1 LETLKEESVMKKAI
15 PAIMKPLVLSFV
27 ALAVLTLSQS
37 SALADPVTFQLTGST
52 GATYHGHDIG
62 PLSGLL
68 NGVSITTVCIDA
80 NHTVNYGESWP
91 VIVRTFSDLNASVL
105 SKYQQA
111 AFLSMQFASNP
122 QAAWGDIQF
131 AAWRIFSTNPD
142 FVTPGSTFWLNL
154 AMSQDFSGF
163 DFSAFRILTPTGPN
177 GQEMMTTVP
186 EPATMVLLGT
196 GLAGLAASARK
207 RRKARKEAAS

>member
-1 LETLKEESVMKKAI
+1 MKTAI
-15 PAIMKPLVLSFV
+15 SAIVKPLVLTI
-27 ALAVLTLSQS
+27 AAIAILTFSQGT
-37 SALADPVTFQLTGST
+37 AFADPVTFQLTGST
-52 GATYHGHDIG
+52 GTSYNGHDVG

-68 NGVSITTVCIDA
+68 NGASITTVCIDA
-80 NHTVNYGESWP
+80 NHQVNYGDSWP

-111 AFLSMQFASNP
+111 AWLSLQFANHP

-163 DFSAFRILTPTGPN
+163 DFSSFRILTPTGPN
-177 GQEMMTTVP
+177 GQEQITVP

-196 GLAGLAASARK
+196 GLAGLAAGARK
-207 RRKARKEAAS
+207 RRKARKEASS